1 MSLFDKIAP
10 LYSRFFDFQ
19 VRYFT
24 KIQEKMR
31 NEIDFT
37 KYNSILDIGC
47 GTGALCKVFYDR
59 GLEVVGVDPSKGM
72 LAQANKKLN
81 NLLIK
86 LSHIIPGE
94 SLPFPEKSFDIVFT
108 SYVAHGLKKEERIKL
123 YKEMKRLSKELVI
136 IHDYNENRGLLTSV
150 VEYLE
155 NGDYFNFIKTA
166 EKEMKEVFSEV
177 KKVDVDKRAAWYICN
192 PTEQ

>member
-31 NEIDFT
+31 NEVDFT

-94 SLPFPEKSFDIVFT
+94 SLPFPDKSFDIVFT